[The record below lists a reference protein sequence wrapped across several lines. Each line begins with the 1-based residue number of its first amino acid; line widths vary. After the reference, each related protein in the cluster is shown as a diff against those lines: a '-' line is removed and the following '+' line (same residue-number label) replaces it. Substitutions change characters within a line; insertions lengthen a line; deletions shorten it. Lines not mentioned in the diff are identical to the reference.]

1 MSKKNEYGYCAKCK
15 KELTQMGA
23 LLWDNSGVV
32 CSKCDMELM
41 IVPNLKTYYAG
52 TTFSSSHKKT
62 KLTLLDVLKPTEKTY
77 LIDNKEYIV
86 STDFIKNR
94 LSIKYLNE
102 IILNESLNNY
112 TNADGLNMEGY
123 VNKKIALIPMTEE
136 EEYKNAGITKEE
148 ATK

>member
-1 MSKKNEYGYCAKCK
+1 MEGGYSMKK
-15 KELTQMGA
+15 
-23 LLWDNSGVV
+23 S
-32 CSKCDMELM
+32 
-41 IVPNLKTYYAG
+41 I
-52 TTFSSSHKKT
+52 
-62 KLTLLDVLKPTEKTY
+62 TLSDVLKPTEKTY

-136 EEYKNAGITKEE
+136 EEYRNAGITKEE
-148 ATK
+148 INNE

>member
-1 MSKKNEYGYCAKCK
+1 MEGRAGMKK
-15 KELTQMGA
+15 
-23 LLWDNSGVV
+23 S
-32 CSKCDMELM
+32 
-41 IVPNLKTYYAG
+41 I
-52 TTFSSSHKKT
+52 
-62 KLTLLDVLKPTEKTY
+62 TLLDVLKPTEKTY

-123 VNKKIALIPMTEE
+123 VNKKIALIPMTQE
-136 EEYKNAGITKEE
+136 EEYRTAGITKEE
-148 ATK
+148 INDTK